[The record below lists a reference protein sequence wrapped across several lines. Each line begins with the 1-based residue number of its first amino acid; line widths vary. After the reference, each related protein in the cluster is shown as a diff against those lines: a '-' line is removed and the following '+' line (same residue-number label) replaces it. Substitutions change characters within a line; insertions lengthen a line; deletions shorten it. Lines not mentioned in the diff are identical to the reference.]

1 MNTKNR
7 LPKFLRRLFGLL
19 EVLTPI
25 LGGILCFMILALPQ
39 NGSRYSDL
47 GLEVGEVGLMP
58 ESGALGVSAAD
69 SKAGTVSINNLHGTV
84 SVKNP
89 DDSALALTRW
99 HMLPLILGYLG
110 FITVLFDLLR
120 RLFRNVESGQT
131 FTARSAQLVQVIGI
145 AIIVFTCLSAVA
157 TTWYN
162 HAIKTFLEQHSNP
175 QGFEIQGTKMVFTL
189 PYSNFITVN
198 AKHFGFYFS
207 WEGILTGLLVL
218 SLAEVFRQGLALKD
232 ENQLTI

>member
-7 LPKFLRRLFGLL
+7 LPKFLRRVFGLL
-19 EVLTPI
+19 EVLTPT
-25 LGGILCFMILALPQ
+25 LGGILCFMILVLPSIS
-39 NGSRYSDL
+39 NRSEL

-58 ESGALGVSAAD
+58 ESGALGVPAAD

-84 SVKNP
+84 SVRNP
-89 DDSALALTRW
+89 GHSALALTRW
-99 HMLPLILGYLG
+99 HMLPLIIGYLG

-131 FTARSAQLVQVIGI
+131 FTARSVQLVHVIGI
-145 AIIVFTCLSAVA
+145 AIIVFTCLSAVTA
-157 TTWYN
+157 TWHN
-162 HAIKTFLEQHSNP
+162 RAIKTFLEQQTDA
-175 QGFEIQGTKMVFTL
+175 QGIQIQGIKMVFTI

-198 AKHFGFYFS
+198 SRHFGFHFS

-218 SLAEVFRQGLALKD
+218 SLAEVFRQGLALKE
-232 ENQLTI
+232 ENELTV